1 MNKIFLDNYRER
13 EKGGKRM
20 LKIQPDSRQVPS
32 VERYTADKKYH
43 DLMYGVLQELSYG
56 EKVPG
61 DDTLIRYVNKKD
73 FSFESLGEKVGLKR
87 VTASKYFKNLI
98 ALDLV
103 EEDKDNKRYKLF
115 PLDKSIATLVPFETL
130 RKLNNSL
137 NHNAISIYVYMLKRY
152 IAAGEKEFCYTRNQ
166 LKSFCGMATDTNGN
180 DEVIS
185 DILQVLELLGLI
197 ERKYVQTE
205 ENKTL
210 TYITVVRNQIKET
223 KTS

>member
-1 MNKIFLDNYRER
+1 
-13 EKGGKRM
+13 
-20 LKIQPDSRQVPS
+20 
-32 VERYTADKKYH
+32 
-43 DLMYGVLQELSYG
+43 
-56 EKVPG
+56 
-61 DDTLIRYVNKKD
+61 
-73 FSFESLGEKVGLKR
+73 LGEKVGLKR

-115 PLDKSIATLVPFETL
+115 PLDKSIATLIPFETL

>member
-1 MNKIFLDNYRER
+1 
-13 EKGGKRM
+13 M

-56 EKVPG
+56 EKTPG
-61 DDTLIRYVNKKD
+61 DETIIRYVNKKD

-115 PLDKSIATLVPFETL
+115 PLDKSIATLIPFETL